1 MVTIL
6 RLLVLLAVVLGSPR
20 ICPAEAAGD
29 VPERDGDET
38 AITPIRQSIAASK
51 DDQEKALLYKK
62 IGDLYVSR
70 EDFKN
75 AAEEYIQALSLKNSF
90 SARERLQM
98 AVAISW
104 GDRLNEAI
112 AEFRSLLRQDP
123 QDSEARIHLARTLS
137 WSGEF
142 DESLDVIEPVLIKD
156 PGNKDALL
164 IKANDLRLKGEAGKA
179 LPLYRSI
186 LEKQEDF
193 DTRLGYTYALLDQG
207 DEAAVRESMALL
219 KPAYPYQENELTKL
233 NAAFNRPRPAKQ
245 LQADVKYTHYRDTD
259 RNEVDR
265 YMASFGFPA
274 GSLKNVVSYVHTEAH
289 DDSRRNSADA
299 VAGETWAQ
307 VTRRLSAGAGLG
319 IIRYT
324 GDRTSDFLFGHLNAD
339 ADMAWGSAGLSLSS
353 EPLTDTAELIEKN
366 IRVAAARAY
375 LSHGLT
381 SRSFLFGSYRNAY
394 YSDDN
399 KSHDL
404 LISPRYVL
412 LGENPRLNIGYRF
425 RYLDFD
431 HQSFSGYF
439 DPNRFLSHQLFL
451 NISFASGKY
460 FGFTELFVGQ
470 QSFTRYNVGHYDMI
484 YGGTAN
490 IGYKL
495 TQNVSV
501 EMNGE
506 AGNYALQ
513 STAGFQSYQYGI
525 RLSGVW

>member
-6 RLLVLLAVVLGSPR
+6 RLLVILAIVLGSQSVH
-20 ICPAEAAGD
+20 PAEAAED
-29 VPERDGDET
+29 VPGRSGNEATVESYRHLIE
-38 AITPIRQSIAASK
+38 AST

-62 IGDLYVSR
+62 IGDLFVSQ
-70 EDFKN
+70 EDFKS
-75 AAEEYIQALSLKNSF
+75 AAGEYIQALSLKNSF
-90 SARERLQM
+90 SVQERLQM

-123 QDSEARIHLARTLS
+123 QNGETRIHLARTLT

-142 DESLDVIEPVLIKD
+142 NESLDVIEPVLRQD

-164 IKANDLRLKGEAGKA
+164 IKANDLRLKGDAGES

-193 DTRLGYTYALLDQG
+193 DTRLGYTYALLDRR
-207 DEAAVRESMALL
+207 DEAAARESMALL
-219 KPAYPYQENELTKL
+219 KPAYPYQEQELTKL
-233 NAAFNRPRPAKQ
+233 KDAFNRPKPARQ
-245 LQADVKYTHYRDTD
+245 LRADVKYTHYRDTD
-259 RNEVDR
+259 RNDVDR

-274 GSLKNVVSYVHTEAH
+274 GDWKNVVSYVHTEAH
-289 DDSRRNSADA
+289 DDSRRNSAGA

-319 IIRYT
+319 IVRYS
-324 GDRTSDFLFGHLNAD
+324 GGRTSDYLFGHLNAD
-339 ADMAWGSAGLSLSS
+339 ADIAWGSAGLSLSS
-353 EPLTDTAELIEKN
+353 EPLADTAELIEKN
-366 IRVAAARAY
+366 IRVAAARVY
-375 LSHGLT
+375 LSSGLT
-381 SRSFLFGSYRNAY
+381 NRLFLYGSYRNAY

-412 LGENPRLNIGYRF
+412 IEENPRLNIGYRF
-425 RYLDFD
+425 RYLNFD
-431 HQSFSGYF
+431 RQSFGGYF
-439 DPNRFLSHQLFL
+439 DPNHFLSNQIFS
-451 NISFASGKY
+451 NASFESGMY
-460 FGFTELFVGQ
+460 FGFIELFVGQ

-501 EMNGE
+501 ELSGE

-513 STAGFQSYQYGI
+513 SAAGFQSYQYGV
-525 RLSGVW
+525 RLSAVW

>member
-6 RLLVLLAVVLGSPR
+6 RLFLLLAVVLGSPR
-20 ICPAEAAGD
+20 ICPAEAARE
-29 VPERDGDET
+29 VPEHDGDET
-38 AITPIRQSIAASK
+38 AIASIRQSIVASK

-62 IGDLYVSR
+62 LGDLYVSR

-75 AAEEYIQALSLKNSF
+75 AAEEYIQALSLKNTF

-112 AEFRSLLRQDP
+112 AEFRSLLGQDP
-123 QDSEARIHLARTLS
+123 QDSEVRIHLARTLS

-142 DESLDVIEPVLIKD
+142 DESLDMIELVLRQD

-164 IKANDLRLKGEAGKA
+164 IKANDLRLKGEAGEA

-193 DTRLGYTYALLDQG
+193 DARLGYTYALLEQG
-207 DEAAVRESMALL
+207 DEAAARESMALL
-219 KPAYPYQENELTKL
+219 KPAYPYQENELKKL
-233 NAAFNRPRPAKQ
+233 NESFNRPKPARQ
-245 LQADVKYTHYRDTD
+245 RQADVKYTHYRDTD

-265 YMASFGFPA
+265 YMASFGFPS
-274 GSLKNVVSYVHTEAH
+274 GSWKNVVSYVHTEAH
-289 DDSRRNSADA
+289 DDSRRNRADA
-299 VAGETWAQ
+299 VAGETWVQ
-307 VTRRLSAGAGLG
+307 VTRGFAAGAGLG

-324 GDRTSDFLFGHLNAD
+324 GDRASDFLFGHLNAD
-339 ADMAWGSAGLSLSS
+339 SDMTWGSAGLSLSS
-353 EPLTDTAELIEKN
+353 EPLADTAELIEKN
-366 IRVAAARAY
+366 IRVASARAY
-375 LSHGLT
+375 LSRGLT
-381 SRSFLFGSYRNAY
+381 SRSFLYGSYRYAY

-399 KSHDL
+399 KSHDF
-404 LISPRYVL
+404 LISPRYIL

-431 HQSFSGYF
+431 HQSFGGYF
-439 DPNRFLSHQLFL
+439 DPNHFLSNQIFV

-460 FGFTELFVGQ
+460 FGFSEVFVGQ
-470 QSFTRYNVGHYDMI
+470 QSFTRYNVGHYDFI

-495 TQNVSV
+495 TQKVSV
-501 EMNGE
+501 EVNGE

-513 STAGFQSYQYGI
+513 TAAGFQSYQYGI